1 MMSDPVIDVTFGNNT
16 SSIAKIIGI
25 RIAVYTVLA
34 PKSLPIKIKLI
45 TNNTAFIIRVS
56 VETLSGIKC
65 VKTIARPEILLID
78 VSDGIKK
85 K

>member
-1 MMSDPVIDVTFGNNT
+1 MMSDPVIDVILGNNT
-16 SSIAKIIGI
+16 SSIAKTIGI

-34 PKSLPIKIKLI
+34 PKSFPIVIKLI
-45 TNNTAFIIRVS
+45 TNNIAFIIRVK
-56 VETLSGIKC
+56 VETFSGIKW
-65 VKTIARPEILLID
+65 VKTMANPEILLID

>member
-1 MMSDPVIDVTFGNNT
+1 MSDPVIDVTFGNIT
-16 SSIAKIIGI
+16 SSIAKTIGI

-45 TNNTAFIIRVS
+45 TNSTAFIIRVN